1 MMITPPEQ
9 DVWPVGIREIQAMRR
24 RRSARLERAREHR
37 DMWGWSREPVRE
49 GSVGAEGVEDGLNDD
64 QDIGG
69 LAVIEHGIDRED
81 IGD

>member
-1 MMITPPEQ
+1 
-9 DVWPVGIREIQAMRR
+9 
-24 RRSARLERAREHR
+24 
-37 DMWGWSREPVRE
+37 MWGRGREPVRE
-49 GSVGAEGVEDGLNDD
+49 EVVGAEGVEDGLNDD